1 MLKFTGRN
9 IGDEGFS
16 GANVI
21 DTENK
26 NRFSKEGAQFIAETI
41 KKAIA
46 PVNFD
51 KSQTNKNAI
60 SIASSNLMQT
70 IEKNTL
76 AAQEVLQENIETEKE
91 FKKLI
96 EIMAAAQEKSGEA
109 SVMAIREA
117 IKQIERIKL
126 SSDNPNKVDKALNL
140 NQVQENLS
148 KQLGRQSIG
157 GAIFQKLFNVDLR
170 TEKASSA
177 FSAEKLFGLDG
188 GSKDTLSKLKDQV
201 KSEIEAGDK
210 GSAQRAVV
218 ESISSES
225 EASAQKTSVQKISS
239 KNEENAQGGKVF
251 RSGIDRES
259 LDNKKVE
266 LLEDILKELKQI
278 SENTSA
284 GLLDFLPDGPFP
296 PPGSPTGSGGG
307 GSGGKGNR
315 NGSGTNKGKGNRN
328 GSGKNTGNASRSTS
342 RFPKLSRGLGGASR
356 FLGPALA
363 VGTVGMDLYSQST
376 TIEEVENAVQAGQ
389 ISPEEGQSIIDDK
402 KNTTTGQLAGTAL
415 GIAAS
420 TVAAGALTAIGAP
433 VLATAGAVG
442 AIGFGMYKAGQAVGD
457 AFVTTP
463 EEAALEEAKESGLY
477 REITFGKSQVDK
489 NLLANTNDIQQLN
502 AIINDN
508 DISTSD
514 KFLVGERIAQITS
527 GVIAGQ
533 ANPNYNDESR
543 FGIQDAPIMN
553 QTSPEILVTPTA
565 DAVDKTTDK
574 YQQIINNTV
583 TNIFNTNTNNNGIG
597 SQPILVSSPSVRNN
611 NNSFRFYQHKNN

>member
-1 MLKFTGRN
+1 MLRIEGRN
-9 IGDEGFS
+9 IADKDFNGT
-16 GANVI
+16 NVR
-21 DTENK
+21 DMETGK
-26 NRFSKEGAQFIAETI
+26 MSSEGAKLIAETI
-41 KKAIA
+41 KKAIS

-109 SVMAIREA
+109 SVSAIREA

-188 GSKDTLSKLKDQV
+188 GSKDTLSKLKNQV

-218 ESISSES
+218 ESLSSKS
-225 EASAQKTSVQKISS
+225 EDSVQKISS

-266 LLEDILKELKQI
+266 LLEDILKELKKI

-296 PPGSPTGSGGG
+296 PPGSPNRSG

-315 NGSGTNKGKGNRN
+315 NGSGRNK
-328 GSGKNTGNASRSTS
+328 GNASRSTS
-342 RFPKLSRGLGGASR
+342 RFPKLSRGLGGVSR

-363 VGTVGMDLYSQST
+363 AGTVGMDLYSQST

-415 GIAAS
+415 GIAAGS
-420 TVAAGALTAIGAP
+420 VAAGALTAIGAP
-433 VLATAGAVG
+433 VLATVGAVG
-442 AIGFGMYKAGQAVGD
+442 AIGFGMYKAGQSVGD

-463 EEAALEEAKESGLY
+463 EEAALEQAKESGLY

-533 ANPNYNDESR
+533 AIPNYNDESR
-543 FGIQDAPIMN
+543 FGIQDTPIMN
-553 QTSPEILVTPTA
+553 QTSPEVLVTPTA
-565 DAVDKTTDK
+565 DAVDKTTDR

-597 SQPILVSSPSVRNN
+597 SQPIIVSSPSVRNN
-611 NNSFRFYQHKNN
+611 DNSFRFYQNGQNTR

>member
-109 SVMAIREA
+109 SVRAIREA

-126 SSDNPNKVDKALNL
+126 SSDSPDKVDKALNL

-210 GSAQRAVV
+210 GSAQRAVA
-218 ESISSES
+218 ESISSKS
-225 EASAQKTSVQKISS
+225 EDSAQKTSAQKTSAQKISS
-239 KNEENAQGGKVF
+239 KNEENAQGGEVF

-296 PPGSPTGSGGG
+296 PVPPPGSANRNG

-315 NGSGTNKGKGNRN
+315 NGSGRN
-328 GSGKNTGNASRSTS
+328 NGNASRSTS
-342 RFPKLSRGLGGASR
+342 RFPKLSRGFGGVSR

-376 TIEEVENAVQAGQ
+376 TIEEIENAVQAGQ

-415 GIAAS
+415 GIAAG

-433 VLATAGAVG
+433 VLATVGAVG
-442 AIGFGMYKAGQAVGD
+442 AIGFGLYKAGQAVGD
-457 AFVTTP
+457 AIVTTP
-463 EEAALEEAKESGLY
+463 EEAALEKAKESGLY
-477 REITFGKSQVDK
+477 KSIAFGKSQVDK
-489 NLLANTNDIQQLN
+489 NVLSNTNDIQQLH

-508 DISTSD
+508 DISASD
-514 KFLVGERIAQITS
+514 KFLIGERISQITS
-527 GVIAGQ
+527 GVMEGQ
-533 ANPNYNDESR
+533 AIPNYNDESR
-543 FGIQDAPIMN
+543 FGIQDKPIMN
-553 QTSPEILVTPTA
+553 QTSPEVLVTPTA
-565 DAVDKTTDK
+565 DAVDKTTDR

-583 TNIFNTNTNNNGIG
+583 TNIFNTNTNNNGG
-597 SQPILVSSPSVRNN
+597 SQPILVSPPSVRD
-611 NNSFRFYQHKNN
+611 FRFYQHGQKTRF